1 MGNLL
6 NGIYYY
12 FSFNGFFY
20 LLNYIDPPTTPLS
33 HSCPSPAHPPTLVLD
48 LQSIWSF
55 VDYFV
60 SSFFEVSRVHPV
72 LKVPV

>member
-12 FSFNGFFY
+12 FF
-20 LLNYIDPPTTPLS
+20 LS
-33 HSCPSPAHPPTLVLD
+33 MDPSPARPPTLVLD